1 MKPLVTYRRQQS
13 SVMIELITSALVLAS
28 MYGLVAIGISLT
40 WSSIGML
47 NLAQGFVFTAGGYGG
62 FVVVDL
68 LSKMG
73 LRDSPIVSLLAIFAG
88 MVFASLAGLLVGSIA
103 FLPLHDRANFA
114 VRGLIATLA
123 ISLLGQQIFMLLF
136 GAQNKPLPQLFGTDK
151 LVIGDI
157 SIPHGKIG
165 VIVVAALLLGV
176 VAVWMRFSRRGLQMR
191 SMMMNP
197 LGANMVGVSVRTTGM
212 TALAISGALSGLA
225 SVMLAQTYF
234 VSPTSGVQPL
244 IVGLIVSLA
253 GGLGSIPG
261 TILAAVIFGFAEA
274 ATARFLEQSM
284 VPFVQFGLVI
294 LILLIRPRGLGGVL
308 EDVRE

>member
-1 MKPLVTYRRQQS
+1 
-13 SVMIELITSALVLAS
+13 MIELVISALVLAS

-47 NLAQGFVFTAGGYGG
+47 NLAQGFVFTAGGYGA
-62 FVVVDL
+62 FVVVDM

-73 LRDSPIVSLLAIFAG
+73 MRNTPLVSVAAILAG
-88 MVFASLAGLLVGSIA
+88 MAFAALAGLLVGVIA

-123 ISLLGQQIFMLLF
+123 ISLLGQQIFMLIF
-136 GAQNKPLPQLFGTDK
+136 GSQNKPLPQLFGIERID
-151 LVIGDI
+151 LAGSSVPVGQLGI
-157 SIPHGKIG
+157 
-165 VIVVAALLLGV
+165 IVVASLVLASVAL
-176 VAVWMRFSRRGLQMR
+176 WMRYSRRGLQMR

-197 LGANMVGVSVRTTGM
+197 MGANMVGVSVRTTGM

-234 VSPTSGVQPL
+234 VSPLSGMQPL

-261 TILAAVIFGFAEA
+261 TIMAAVIFGFAEA
-274 ATARFLEQSM
+274 ATSRFLEQSM

>member
-1 MKPLVTYRRQQS
+1 
-13 SVMIELITSALVLAS
+13 MIELVISALVLAS

-47 NLAQGFVFTAGGYGG
+47 NLAQGFVFTAGGYGA
-62 FVVVDL
+62 FVVVDML
-68 LSKMG
+68 GKMG
-73 LRDSPIVSLLAIFAG
+73 MRNTPLVSVAAILAG
-88 MVFASLAGLLVGSIA
+88 MAFAALAGLLVGVIA

-123 ISLLGQQIFMLLF
+123 ISLLGQQIFMLIF
-136 GAQNKPLPQLFGTDK
+136 GSQNKPLPQLFGIARIDFA
-151 LVIGDI
+151 GS
-157 SIPHGKIG
+157 SIPVGQLGII
-165 VIVVAALLLGV
+165 IVASLVLATVAL
-176 VAVWMRFSRRGLQMR
+176 WMRYSRRGLQMR

-197 LGANMVGVSVRTTGM
+197 MGANMVGVSVRTTGM

-234 VSPTSGVQPL
+234 VSPLSGMQPL

-261 TILAAVIFGFAEA
+261 TIMAAVIFGFAEA
-274 ATARFLEQSM
+274 ATSRFLEQSM

-294 LILLIRPRGLGGVL
+294 VILLIRPRGLGGVL

>member
-1 MKPLVTYRRQQS
+1 
-13 SVMIELITSALVLAS
+13 MIELLTSALVLAS

-47 NLAQGFVFTAGGYGG
+47 NLAQGFVFTAGGYGA
-62 FVVVDL
+62 FVTVDL

-73 LRDSPIVSLLAIFAG
+73 IRDSPIVSVAAILSG
-88 MVFASLAGLLVGSIA
+88 MIFASLAGLFVGSVA

-123 ISLLGQQIFMLLF
+123 ISLLGQQIFMLIF
-136 GAQNKPLPQLFGTDK
+136 GAQNKPLPQLFGMDK

-157 SIPHGKIG
+157 KIPYGQLGI
-165 VIVVAALLLGV
+165 IVVAAIVLGI
-176 VAVWMRFSRRGLQMR
+176 VALWMRWSRHGLQMR

-225 SVMLAQTYF
+225 SVMLAQTFF
-234 VSPTSGVQPL
+234 VSPASGVQPL

-261 TILAAVIFGFAEA
+261 TIIAAVLIGFAEA

-294 LILLIRPRGLGGVL
+294 VILLIRPRGLGGVL

>member
-1 MKPLVTYRRQQS
+1 
-13 SVMIELITSALVLAS
+13 MIELIVSALVLAS

-40 WSSIGML
+40 WSSIGLL
-47 NLAQGFVFTAGGYGG
+47 NLAQGFVFTAGGYGA
-62 FVVVDL
+62 FIVVDL
-68 LSKMG
+68 LAKMG
-73 LRDSPIVSLLAIFAG
+73 LRNTPVVAIAAILAG
-88 MVFASLAGLLVGSIA
+88 MMFAALAGLLVGLIA

-123 ISLLGQQIFMLLF
+123 ISLLGQQIFMLIF
-136 GAQNKPLPQLFGTDK
+136 GSQNKPLPQLFGTERLDV
-151 LVIGDI
+151 LDSSIAFGQIGI
-157 SIPHGKIG
+157 
-165 VIVVAALLLGV
+165 IVVASIVLVSVAL
-176 VAVWMRFSRRGLQMR
+176 WMRFSRRGLQMR

-197 LGANMVGVSVRTTGM
+197 MGANMVGVSVRTTGM

-234 VSPTSGVQPL
+234 VSPMSGMQPL

-261 TILAAVIFGFAEA
+261 TLLAAVIFGFAEA
-274 ATARFLEQSM
+274 ATSRFLEQSM

>member
-1 MKPLVTYRRQQS
+1 
-13 SVMIELITSALVLAS
+13 
-28 MYGLVAIGISLT
+28 
-40 WSSIGML
+40 
-47 NLAQGFVFTAGGYGG
+47 
-62 FVVVDL
+62 
-68 LSKMG
+68 MG
-73 LRDSPIVSLLAIFAG
+73 LRDSPIVSVIAILAG
-88 MVFASLAGLLVGSIA
+88 MVFASLAGLLVGSVA

-123 ISLLGQQIFMLLF
+123 VSLLGQQVFMLFF
-136 GAQNKPLPQLFGTDK
+136 GAQNKPLPQLFGMDK
-151 LVIGDI
+151 LVIGDVK
-157 SIPHGKIG
+157 IPYGQIG
-165 VIVVAALLLGV
+165 VIVVAALLLGL
-176 VAVWMRFSRRGLQMR
+176 VAAWMRFSRRGLQMR

-234 VSPTSGVQPL
+234 VSPASGVQPL

-294 LILLIRPRGLGGVL
+294 VILLIRPRGLGGVL

>member
-1 MKPLVTYRRQQS
+1 MRPSATFLRQRS
-13 SVMIELITSALVLAS
+13 SLMVELITSALVLAS

-47 NLAQGFVFTAGGYGG
+47 NLAQGFVFTAGGYGA

-73 LRDSPIVSLLAIFAG
+73 LRDTPMVSFIAIFAG
-88 MVFASLAGLLVGSIA
+88 MFFAILAGLLVGVIA

-123 ISLLGQQIFMLLF
+123 ISLLGQQVFMLFF
-136 GAQNKPLPQLFGTDK
+136 GAQNKPLPQLFGIDK

-157 SIPHGKIG
+157 KIPYGQIG
-165 VIVVAALLLGV
+165 IIVVAALLLAV

-234 VSPTSGVQPL
+234 VSPASGVQPL
-244 IVGLIVSLA
+244 LVGLIVSLA

-261 TILAAVIFGFAEA
+261 TIMAAVIFGFAEA

>member
-1 MKPLVTYRRQQS
+1 
-13 SVMIELITSALVLAS
+13 MIELVISALVLAS

-47 NLAQGFVFTAGGYGG
+47 NLAQGFVFTAGGYGA
-62 FVVVDL
+62 FVVVDM

-73 LRDSPIVSLLAIFAG
+73 MRNTPLVSVAAILAG
-88 MVFASLAGLLVGSIA
+88 MAFAALAGLLVGVIA

-123 ISLLGQQIFMLLF
+123 ISLLGQQIFMLIF
-136 GAQNKPLPQLFGTDK
+136 GSQNKPLPQLFGIERID
-151 LVIGDI
+151 LAGSSVPVGQLGI
-157 SIPHGKIG
+157 
-165 VIVVAALLLGV
+165 IVVASLVLATVAL
-176 VAVWMRFSRRGLQMR
+176 WMRYSRRGLQMR

-197 LGANMVGVSVRTTGM
+197 MGANMVGVSVRTTGM

-234 VSPTSGVQPL
+234 VSPLSGMQPL

-261 TILAAVIFGFAEA
+261 TIMAAVIFGFAEA
-274 ATARFLEQSM
+274 ATSRFLEQSM

>member
-1 MKPLVTYRRQQS
+1 
-13 SVMIELITSALVLAS
+13 MIELVISALVLAS

-47 NLAQGFVFTAGGYGG
+47 NLAQGFVFTAGGYGA
-62 FVVVDL
+62 FVVVDM

-73 LRDSPIVSLLAIFAG
+73 MRNTPLVSVAAILAG
-88 MVFASLAGLLVGSIA
+88 MAFAALAGLLVGVIA

-123 ISLLGQQIFMLLF
+123 ISLLGQQIFMLIF
-136 GAQNKPLPQLFGTDK
+136 GSQNKPLPQLFGIERID
-151 LVIGDI
+151 LAGSSVPVGQLGI
-157 SIPHGKIG
+157 
-165 VIVVAALLLGV
+165 IVVASLVLAAVAL
-176 VAVWMRFSRRGLQMR
+176 WMRYSRRGLQMR

-197 LGANMVGVSVRTTGM
+197 MGANMVGVSVRTTGM

-234 VSPTSGVQPL
+234 VSPLSGMQPL

-261 TILAAVIFGFAEA
+261 TIMAAVIFGFAEA
-274 ATARFLEQSM
+274 ATSRFLEQSM

>member
-1 MKPLVTYRRQQS
+1 
-13 SVMIELITSALVLAS
+13 MIELLASALVLAS

-47 NLAQGFVFTAGGYGG
+47 NLAQGFVFTAGGYGA
-62 FVVVDL
+62 FVIIDIL
-68 LSKMG
+68 NK
-73 LRDSPIVSLLAIFAG
+73 AG
-88 MVFASLAGLLVGSIA
+88 MRNSPFIPIIAIVTGMAFSALAGMLVGSIA

-123 ISLLGQQIFMLLF
+123 ISLLGQQIFMLIF
-136 GAQNKPLPQLFGTDK
+136 GAQNKPLPQLFG
-151 LVIGDI
+151 VASVEFAGARVPYGQIGI
-157 SIPHGKIG
+157 
-165 VIVVAALLLGV
+165 IVVATVLLGL
-176 VAVWMRFSRRGLQMR
+176 VAMWMRLSRRGLQMR

-197 LGANMVGVSVRTTGM
+197 MGANIVGVSVRTTGM

-234 VSPTSGVQPL
+234 VSPASGVQPL

-261 TILAAVIFGFAEA
+261 TILAAVIFGLAEA
-274 ATARFLEQSM
+274 ATSRFLEQSM

-294 LILLIRPRGLGGVL
+294 VILLIKPRGLGGVL

>member
-1 MKPLVTYRRQQS
+1 
-13 SVMIELITSALVLAS
+13 

-47 NLAQGFVFTAGGYGG
+47 NLAQGFVFTAGGYCA
-62 FVVVDL
+62 FVVVDM

-73 LRDSPIVSLLAIFAG
+73 MRNTPLVSVAAILAG
-88 MVFASLAGLLVGSIA
+88 MAFAALAGLLVGVIA

-123 ISLLGQQIFMLLF
+123 ISLLGQQIFMLIF
-136 GAQNKPLPQLFGTDK
+136 GSQNKPLPQLFGIERIDLAGSSVPVGQLGIIIVAS
-151 LVIGDI
+151 LVLAT
-157 SIPHGKIG
+157 
-165 VIVVAALLLGV
+165 VAL
-176 VAVWMRFSRRGLQMR
+176 WMRYSRRGLQMR

-197 LGANMVGVSVRTTGM
+197 MGANMVGVSVRTTGM

-234 VSPTSGVQPL
+234 VSPWSGMQPL

-261 TILAAVIFGFAEA
+261 TIMAAVIFGFAEA
-274 ATARFLEQSM
+274 ATSRFLEQSM

>member
-1 MKPLVTYRRQQS
+1 
-13 SVMIELITSALVLAS
+13 MIELITSALVLAS

-47 NLAQGFVFTAGGYGG
+47 NLAQGFVFTAGGYGA

-68 LSKMG
+68 LGKMG
-73 LRDSPIVSLLAIFAG
+73 LRNSPLVSVAAILAG
-88 MVFASLAGLLVGSIA
+88 MFFAALAGLLVGTIA

-123 ISLLGQQIFMLLF
+123 ISLLGQQIFMLIF
-136 GAQNKPLPQLFGTDK
+136 GAQNKPLPQLFGIEK
-151 LVIGDI
+151 LTIGDI
-157 SIPHGKIG
+157 EIPYSQIG
-165 VIVVAALLLGV
+165 IILVAALLLGT
-176 VAVWMRFSRRGLQMR
+176 VAIWMRFSRRGLQMR

-197 LGANMVGVSVRTTGM
+197 MGANMVGVSVRTTGM

-234 VSPTSGVQPL
+234 VSPASGMQPL

>member
-1 MKPLVTYRRQQS
+1 
-13 SVMIELITSALVLAS
+13 MIELVVSALVLAS

-47 NLAQGFVFTAGGYGG
+47 NLAQGFVFTAGGYGA
-62 FVVVDL
+62 FMVVQTLQKVGVQDTTTIAIAAI
-68 LSKMG
+68 LSGMA
-73 LRDSPIVSLLAIFAG
+73 VSA
-88 MVFASLAGLLVGSIA
+88 LAGLFVGLLA

-123 ISLLGQQIFMLLF
+123 ISLLGQQIFMLIF
-136 GAQNKPLPQLFGTDK
+136 GARNKPLPQLFGTARWEI
-151 LVIGDI
+151 LGVGVPFSQIGT
-157 SIPHGKIG
+157 
-165 VIVVAALLLGV
+165 IVVAACLLGA
-176 VAVWMRFSRRGLQMR
+176 VAIWMRHSRRGLQMR

-234 VSPTSGVQPL
+234 VSPSSGMQPL

-261 TILAAVIFGFAEA
+261 TIAAAVIFGFAEA
-274 ATARFLEQSM
+274 LTSRFLEQSM

-294 LILLIRPRGLGGVL
+294 VILLIRPRGLGGVL

>member
-1 MKPLVTYRRQQS
+1 
-13 SVMIELITSALVLAS
+13 MIELVISALVLAS

-47 NLAQGFVFTAGGYGG
+47 NLAQGFVFTAGGYGA
-62 FVVVDL
+62 FVVVDM

-73 LRDSPIVSLLAIFAG
+73 MRNTPLVSVAAILAG
-88 MVFASLAGLLVGSIA
+88 MAFAALAGLLVGVIA

-123 ISLLGQQIFMLLF
+123 ISLLGQQIFMLIF
-136 GAQNKPLPQLFGTDK
+136 GSQNKPLPQLFGIERID
-151 LVIGDI
+151 LAGSSVPVGQLGI
-157 SIPHGKIG
+157 
-165 VIVVAALLLGV
+165 IVVASLVLATVAL
-176 VAVWMRFSRRGLQMR
+176 WMRYSRRGLQMR

-197 LGANMVGVSVRTTGM
+197 MGANMVGVSVRTTGM

-234 VSPTSGVQPL
+234 VSPLSGMQPL

-261 TILAAVIFGFAEA
+261 TIMAAVIFGFAEA
-274 ATARFLEQSM
+274 ATSRFLEQSM

-294 LILLIRPRGLGGVL
+294 VILLIRPRGLGGVL

>member
-1 MKPLVTYRRQQS
+1 
-13 SVMIELITSALVLAS
+13 

-47 NLAQGFVFTAGGYGG
+47 NLAQGFVFTAGGYCA
-62 FVVVDL
+62 FVVVGM

-73 LRDSPIVSLLAIFAG
+73 MRNTPLVSVAAILAG
-88 MVFASLAGLLVGSIA
+88 MAFAALAGLLVGVIA

-123 ISLLGQQIFMLLF
+123 ISLLGQQIFILIF
-136 GAQNKPLPQLFGTDK
+136 GSQNKPLPQLFGIERIDLAGSSVPVGQLGIIIVAS
-151 LVIGDI
+151 LVLAT
-157 SIPHGKIG
+157 
-165 VIVVAALLLGV
+165 VAL
-176 VAVWMRFSRRGLQMR
+176 WMRYSRRGLQMR

-197 LGANMVGVSVRTTGM
+197 MGANMVGVSVRTTGM

-234 VSPTSGVQPL
+234 VSPWSGVQPL

-261 TILAAVIFGFAEA
+261 TIMAAVIFGFAEA
-274 ATARFLEQSM
+274 ATSRFLEQSM

>member
-1 MKPLVTYRRQQS
+1 
-13 SVMIELITSALVLAS
+13 MIELVISALVLAS

-47 NLAQGFVFTAGGYGG
+47 NLAQGFVFTAGGYGA
-62 FVVVDL
+62 FVVVDML
-68 LSKMG
+68 GKMG
-73 LRDSPIVSLLAIFAG
+73 MRNTPLVSVAAILAG
-88 MVFASLAGLLVGSIA
+88 MAFAALAGLLVGVIA

-123 ISLLGQQIFMLLF
+123 ISLLGQQVFMLIF
-136 GAQNKPLPQLFGTDK
+136 GSQNKPLPQLFGIARIDFA
-151 LVIGDI
+151 GS
-157 SIPHGKIG
+157 SIPVGQLGII
-165 VIVVAALLLGV
+165 IVASLVLATVAL
-176 VAVWMRFSRRGLQMR
+176 WMRYSRRGLQMR

-197 LGANMVGVSVRTTGM
+197 MGANMVGVSVRTTGM

-234 VSPTSGVQPL
+234 VSPLSGMQPL

-261 TILAAVIFGFAEA
+261 TIMAAVIFGFAEA
-274 ATARFLEQSM
+274 ATSRFLEQSM

-294 LILLIRPRGLGGVL
+294 VILLIRPRGLGGVL

>member
-1 MKPLVTYRRQQS
+1 
-13 SVMIELITSALVLAS
+13 MIELVISALVLAS

-47 NLAQGFVFTAGGYGG
+47 NLAQGFVFTAGGYGA
-62 FVVVDL
+62 FVVVDM

-73 LRDSPIVSLLAIFAG
+73 MRNTPLVSVAAILAG
-88 MVFASLAGLLVGSIA
+88 MAFAALAGLLVGLIA

-123 ISLLGQQIFMLLF
+123 ISLLGQQIFMLIF
-136 GAQNKPLPQLFGTDK
+136 GSQNKPLPQLFGIERIE
-151 LVIGDI
+151 LLGS
-157 SIPHGKIG
+157 SIPVGQLGI
-165 VIVVAALLLGV
+165 IVVASLVLVNVAL
-176 VAVWMRFSRRGLQMR
+176 WMRYSRRGLQMR

-197 LGANMVGVSVRTTGM
+197 MGANMVGVSVRTTGM

-234 VSPTSGVQPL
+234 VSPLSGMQPL

-261 TILAAVIFGFAEA
+261 TIMAAVIFGFAEA
-274 ATARFLEQSM
+274 ATSRFLEQSM

-294 LILLIRPRGLGGVL
+294 VILLIRPRGLGGVL

>member
-1 MKPLVTYRRQQS
+1 
-13 SVMIELITSALVLAS
+13 MIELIVSALVLAS

-47 NLAQGFVFTAGGYGG
+47 NLAQGFVFTAGGYGA
-62 FVVVDL
+62 FVVVDM

-73 LRDSPIVSLLAIFAG
+73 IRNTPLVSVAAILAG
-88 MVFASLAGLLVGSIA
+88 MAFAALAGLLVGVIA

-123 ISLLGQQIFMLLF
+123 ISLLGQQIFMLIF
-136 GAQNKPLPQLFGTDK
+136 GSQNKPLPQLFGIERVEIAGSSVPYGQ
-151 LVIGDI
+151 LGIIAVASVVLA
-157 SIPHGKIG
+157 SIAI
-165 VIVVAALLLGV
+165 
-176 VAVWMRFSRRGLQMR
+176 WMRFSRRGLQMR

-197 LGANMVGVSVRTTGM
+197 MGANMVGVSVRTTGM

-234 VSPTSGVQPL
+234 VSPLSGMQPL

-261 TILAAVIFGFAEA
+261 TIMAALIFGFAEA
-274 ATARFLEQSM
+274 ATSRFLEQSM

-294 LILLIRPRGLGGVL
+294 VILLIRPRGLGGVL